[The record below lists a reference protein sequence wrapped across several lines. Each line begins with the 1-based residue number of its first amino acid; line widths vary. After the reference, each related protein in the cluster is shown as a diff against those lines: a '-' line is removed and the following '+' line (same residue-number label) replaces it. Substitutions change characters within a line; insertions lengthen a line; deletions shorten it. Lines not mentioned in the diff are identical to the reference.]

1 MQEALTDLA
10 AGRTPERRMDFQT
23 LRGIVG
29 FDDYD
34 RLVATY
40 ADPTLLRTE
49 ETP

>member
-1 MQEALTDLA
+1 MQEALADLA
-10 AGRTPERRMDFQT
+10 AGRTPERRVDFQT

-29 FDDYD
+29 FDEYD

-40 ADPTLLRTE
+40 ADQPLLSTE